1 LTESRE
7 PVISFLGR
15 VAAIRDPLLR
25 PRYRSAAVLRGMLK
39 ALLVSLLCAGGGAAP
54 LVAGSDAE
62 ALAHLRHTPGACSYV
77 SDTNTGELLV
87 VVRL

>member
-1 LTESRE
+1 
-7 PVISFLGR
+7 
-15 VAAIRDPLLR
+15 
-25 PRYRSAAVLRGMLK
+25 MLK
-39 ALLVSLLCAGGGAAP
+39 ALLVSLLCAGGAAA

-77 SDTNTGELLV
+77 TDTNTGELLV